1 MFIYYDESL
10 LTLLSSIR
18 NYFHLNSFY
27 PSDRDLDVLMT
38 SKRPEHILM
47 VSING
52 LGADEIKSKLAPQAF
67 LNRNFFKKVQT
78 VLASDEI
85 ELLSGKSFNMLEH
98 QMISDEDIN
107 KLDIDLDGLD
117 NLSLTSNINLVE
129 IDEYEKVVR
138 EYGLDADETLNYL
151 KRLDIKLESLAN
163 KISND
168 AMLIVFSK
176 YGLCLVDKIY
186 ELKDSKYENYFSLK
200 PDLSSRLMNFHIKS
214 EYLDDFAK
222 EFKKDFEDYFIL
234 LNKHQVI
241 DSKLFGYGENDTAF
255 ESFLGDYVAIAK
267 STMAL
272 TYGDS
277 VMPVSHGGILDS
289 EVYVPFII
297 YQK

>member
-18 NYFHLNSFY
+18 NYFHLNILY
-27 PSDRDLDVLMT
+27 PSDSDLDVLMT

-52 LGADEIKSKLAPQAF
+52 LGADEVKTKLAPQAF

-98 QMISDEDIN
+98 QMISDEGIN

-151 KRLDIKLESLAN
+151 KRLDTKLESLAN

-176 YGLCLVDKIY
+176 YGLCLVNKIY
-186 ELKDSKYENYFSLK
+186 DLKGSKYERYFSLK
-200 PDLSSRLMNFHIKS
+200 PDLSSRLMNFHIES

-241 DSKLFGYGENDTAF
+241 DSKLFGYGENDTTF

-277 VMPVSHGGILDS
+277 VMPVNHGGILDS